1 MGFSKKC
8 LFWDPVF
15 WPLTSNKCMGL
26 QKVANWLQFYRRSF
40 DEDSKSVNFFFWI
53 WNTRDRGMSILRI
66 LTFLDLE
73 SIFARWLKY
82 LQNSLKK
89 DVFCSEFFTECFSK
103 VDSVPSGTTYVKKLR
118 PGHGIDHGRG
128 HGHRCGE
135 TADSLIRRTRDYIR
149 CLSVVWI
156 FQKNLTGVC
165 PMSGFCPKFLKKALF
180 VVCLSGLTRKRQ
192 RCPDFRCPWLPTSDA
207 IHNLLTINH
216 Y

>member
-1 MGFSKKC
+1 MS
-8 LFWDPVF
+8 
-15 WPLTSNKCMGL
+15 L
-26 QKVANWLQFYRRSF
+26 QKVTNWLQFYSF
-40 DEDSKSVNFFFWI
+40 DVDSQSVKKFFWI
-53 WNTRDRGMSILRI
+53 WTTRDRGMSILLI
-66 LTFLDLE
+66 LTFLDRILE

-82 LQNSLKK
+82 LQNSIKK
-89 DVFCSEFFTECFSK
+89 DVFCSELFTEFFAK
-103 VDSVPSGTTYVKKLR
+103 VDSVPLGTTYVKNLR

-165 PMSGFCPKFLKKALF
+165 PMYGFRPKFLKKALF

-207 IHNLLTINH
+207 IHNLLTTNH